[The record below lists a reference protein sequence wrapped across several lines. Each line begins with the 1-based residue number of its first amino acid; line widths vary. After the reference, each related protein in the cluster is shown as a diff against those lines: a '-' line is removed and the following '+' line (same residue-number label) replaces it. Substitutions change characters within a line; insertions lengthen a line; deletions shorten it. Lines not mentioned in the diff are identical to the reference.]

1 MSNIGILIAIS
12 LFYQSSL
19 KRKFIAVAVAVVWG
33 VITESLSAYGIVLL
47 MEISMET
54 ATQSNFYTVLIVVL
68 SRILF
73 FMGVISTAKIV
84 KRREQQR
91 SPFGSW
97 LAILAIPLC
106 SIVILYNVFCVDIVT
121 KDVGNLI
128 IIVIAALIM
137 NIVAFVLYD
146 YLENSFAVKT
156 ENRILSKQVGY
167 YTEHF
172 KSQIEYAES
181 VSVLKHDLK
190 NHIIA
195 LKSLLDGGKCEAAQ
209 KHIDSLIEQADA
221 VKTVNTN
228 NFMIDAIINYK
239 MNYAVTH
246 NICCRTSL
254 KIPQRLMLDSEA
266 ACVLLGNLLDN
277 AIEASLKIE
286 EDRRFINIKM
296 TYDKGNLYILV
307 SNAYD
312 GGELIFK
319 DEKLQTTKKNKKEH
333 GIGLNS
339 VAMILK
345 KYNSNLDISIDF
357 DKKIFTA
364 ESLLY
369 GVKSE

>member
-1 MSNIGILIAIS
+1 
-12 LFYQSSL
+12 
-19 KRKFIAVAVAVVWG
+19 
-33 VITESLSAYGIVLL
+33 
-47 MEISMET
+47 
-54 ATQSNFYTVLIVVL
+54 
-68 SRILF
+68 
-73 FMGVISTAKIV
+73 MGVVSTAKTV
-84 KRREQQR
+84 KRREQHR

-106 SIVILYNVFCVDIVT
+106 SIVILYNVFCVDIVN

-128 IIVIAALIM
+128 IIVIATLIM

-146 YLENSFAVKT
+146 YLENSFAVKA
-156 ENRILSKQVGY
+156 ENLILSKQVGY

-209 KHIDSLIEQADA
+209 KHIDSLLEQTNS
-221 VKTVNTN
+221 VKAVNTN
-228 NFMIDAIINYK
+228 NFTIDAIINYK
-239 MNYAVTH
+239 LNYAATR
-246 NICCRTSL
+246 NISCRTSL
-254 KIPQRLMLDSEA
+254 KIPQQLMLNSED

-286 EDRRFINIKM
+286 TDRRFISIKM

-312 GGELIFK
+312 GGELMFK
-319 DEKLQTTKKNKKEH
+319 GEKLQTTKENKSEH

-339 VAMILK
+339 VSLILK
-345 KYNSNLDISIDF
+345 KYNSNLNVSVDI

-369 GVKSE
+369 GVNVE